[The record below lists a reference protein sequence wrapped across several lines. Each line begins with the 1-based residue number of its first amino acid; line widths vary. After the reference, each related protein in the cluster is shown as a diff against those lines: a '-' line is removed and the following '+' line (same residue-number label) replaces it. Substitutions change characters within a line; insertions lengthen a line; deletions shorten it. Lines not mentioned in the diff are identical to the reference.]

1 MKYES
6 ETFDAVAC
14 SAAAVAGFSVN
25 VVADV
30 RPVIAEVVPSH
41 AGYNQNLLRKLIE

>member
-1 MKYES
+1 MKYAPEP
-6 ETFDAVAC
+6 FAAVAC
-14 SAAAVAGFSVN
+14 SAAAVAEFSVE

-41 AGYNQNLLRKLIE
+41 AGYNQNLLRI